1 MANYLFFF
9 QLRKEIWYDKRKNGC
24 TKSVNGLLGGVEM
37 VLNLG
42 IIGTNWITNQF
53 VDAAI
58 ATQEYQLAGVY
69 SRTIEKA
76 KAFGDPYHA
85 TIFETS
91 LEAFAN
97 NSDIDV
103 VYVASPNSM
112 HYEQAVTL
120 MKAGKHVIVEK
131 PIFSNPREW
140 SAAVQVAEENKVF
153 LFEAARHVHEE
164 NFKIVKEEVKS
175 IENLQGATFAY
186 MKYSSRYDAV
196 LNGEEPNIFSLNFS
210 GGALADLGVYPL
222 YAAISWFGVPES
234 SHYFCTKIATGV
246 DGKGTIILRYKGFD
260 VTILAG
266 KIVNS
271 YLPAEIYGLNKT
283 LSMDSIESITTIDV
297 IDRKTKLKES
307 IAQTASENP
316 MMDEA
321 KDFADVINFP
331 EDVNK
336 QKEYKEWLTLS
347 QQVNQVMTDLRKD
360 AGIVFAADEL

>member
-1 MANYLFFF
+1 
-9 QLRKEIWYDKRKNGC
+9 
-24 TKSVNGLLGGVEM
+24 M

-58 ATQEYQLAGVY
+58 ATQEYQLIGVY
-69 SRTIEKA
+69 SRSIEKA
-76 KAFGDPYHA
+76 KSFGVPYQA
-85 TIFETS
+85 MVFETS
-91 LEAFAN
+91 LEAFAT

-103 VYVASPNSM
+103 VYIASPNSM
-112 HYEQAVTL
+112 HYEQAITL
-120 MKAGKHVIVEK
+120 MEAGKHVIVEK

-140 SAAVQVAEENKVF
+140 VDAARVAEENKVF

-164 NFKIVKEEVKS
+164 NFKIVKEEVKTL
-175 IENLQGATFAY
+175 ENMQGATFTY

-196 LNGEEPNIFSLNFS
+196 LRGEEPNIFSLDFS

-222 YAAISWFGVPES
+222 YAALAWFGVPET

-246 DGKGTIILRYKGFD
+246 DGKGTIILRYKDFD

-271 YLPAEIYGLNKT
+271 FLPAEIYGLNKT

-297 IDRKTKLKES
+297 IDCKTKLKES
-307 IAQTASENP
+307 IAKKTSENP

-347 QQVNQVMTDLRKD
+347 QQVNQLMTDLRKD
-360 AGIVFAADEL
+360 AGIVFAADER

>member
-1 MANYLFFF
+1 
-9 QLRKEIWYDKRKNGC
+9 
-24 TKSVNGLLGGVEM
+24 M

-58 ATQEYQLAGVY
+58 ATQEYQLVGVY
-69 SRTIEKA
+69 SRSIEKA
-76 KAFGDPYHA
+76 KAFGEPYHA
-85 TIFETS
+85 TVFETS
-91 LEAFAN
+91 LEAYAT

-103 VYVASPNSM
+103 VYIASPNSM

-120 MKAGKHVIVEK
+120 MRAGKHVIVEK

-140 SAAVQVAEENKVF
+140 IDAAKVAEENKVF

-175 IENLQGATFAY
+175 IEHLQGATFTY

-196 LNGEEPNIFSLNFS
+196 LKGEEPNIFSLDFS

-222 YAAISWFGVPES
+222 YAAIAWFGLPET

-246 DGKGTIILRYKGFD
+246 DGKGTIILRYKDFD

-266 KIVNS
+266 KIINS
-271 YLPAEIYGLNKT
+271 FLPAEIYGLNKT
-283 LSMDSIESITTIDV
+283 LSMDSIESITTIEV
-297 IDRKTKLKES
+297 IDCKTKLKES
-307 IAQTASENP
+307 IAKKTSENP

-331 EDVNK
+331 EDVDK
-336 QKEYKEWLTLS
+336 QKEYREWLTLS
-347 QQVNQVMTDLRKD
+347 QQVNQVMTNLRKD
-360 AGIVFAADEL
+360 AGIVFAADKQ

>member
-1 MANYLFFF
+1 
-9 QLRKEIWYDKRKNGC
+9 
-24 TKSVNGLLGGVEM
+24 M

-58 ATQEYQLAGVY
+58 ATQEYQLVGVY
-69 SRTIEKA
+69 SRSIEKA
-76 KAFGDPYHA
+76 KSFGVPYQA
-85 TIFETS
+85 TVFETS
-91 LEAFAN
+91 LEAFAT

-103 VYVASPNSM
+103 VYIASPNSM
-112 HYEQAVTL
+112 HYEQAITL
-120 MKAGKHVIVEK
+120 MEAGKHVIVEK

-140 SAAVQVAEENKVF
+140 VDAARVAEENKVF

-164 NFKIVKEEVKS
+164 NFKIVKEEVKAL
-175 IENLQGATFAY
+175 ENLQGATFTY

-196 LNGEEPNIFSLNFS
+196 LRGEEPNIFSLDFS

-222 YAAISWFGVPES
+222 YAALAWFGVPET

-246 DGKGTIILRYKGFD
+246 DGKGTIILRYKDFD

-271 YLPAEIYGLNKT
+271 FLPAEIYGLNKT

-297 IDRKTKLKES
+297 IDCKTKLKES
-307 IAQTASENP
+307 IAKKTSENP

-347 QQVNQVMTDLRKD
+347 QQVNQLMTDLRKD
-360 AGIVFAADEL
+360 AGIVFVADEQ

>member
-1 MANYLFFF
+1 
-9 QLRKEIWYDKRKNGC
+9 
-24 TKSVNGLLGGVEM
+24 M

-58 ATQEYQLAGVY
+58 ATQEYQLVGVY
-69 SRTIEKA
+69 SRSIEKA
-76 KAFGDPYHA
+76 KAFGEPYHA
-85 TIFETS
+85 KVFETS
-91 LEAFAN
+91 LEAYAT

-103 VYVASPNSM
+103 VYIASPNSM

-140 SAAVQVAEENKVF
+140 IAAAQVAEENKVF

-175 IENLQGATFAY
+175 IENLQGAAFSY

-196 LNGEEPNIFSLNFS
+196 LKGEEPNIFSLDFS

-222 YAAISWFGVPES
+222 YAAIGWFGIPET
-234 SHYFCTKIATGV
+234 SHYYCTKIATGV
-246 DGKGTIILRYKGFD
+246 DGKGTIILRYKDFD
-260 VTILAG
+260 VTILTG

-271 YLPAEIYGLNKT
+271 FLPAEIYGLNKT
-283 LSMDSIESITTIDV
+283 LSLDSIESITTIEVVDC
-297 IDRKTKLKES
+297 KTKLKES
-307 IAQTASENP
+307 IAKKTSENP

-331 EDVNK
+331 EDINK
-336 QKEYKEWLTLS
+336 QKEYKEWLILS
-347 QQVNQVMTDLRKD
+347 QQVNQIMTNLRKD
-360 AGIVFAADEL
+360 ADIVFAADKL

>member
-1 MANYLFFF
+1 MN
-9 QLRKEIWYDKRKNGC
+9 
-24 TKSVNGLLGGVEM
+24 VLLSGVDRM
-37 VLNLG
+37 LNLG

-58 ATQEYQLAGVY
+58 ATQEYQLVGVY
-69 SRTIEKA
+69 SRSLEKA
-76 KAFGDPYHA
+76 KAFGEPYRA

-91 LEAFAN
+91 LEAFAT

-120 MKAGKHVIVEK
+120 MNAGKHVIVEK

-140 SAAVQVAEENKVF
+140 TAAAQVAEDSKVF

-164 NFKIVKEEVKS
+164 NFKIVKKEVKS
-175 IENLQGATFAY
+175 IESLQGATFAY

-196 LNGEEPNIFSLNFS
+196 LNGEEPNIFSLNYS

-222 YAAISWFGVPES
+222 YAAISWFGMPES

-266 KIVNS
+266 KMVNS

-283 LSMDSIESITTIDV
+283 LSMDSIESITTIEV
-297 IDRKTKLKES
+297 IDGKTKLKES
-307 IAQTASENP
+307 IAQKTSENP

-331 EDVNK
+331 DDSAK

-347 QQVNQVMTDLRKD
+347 QEVNQVMTDLRKD
-360 AGIVFAADEL
+360 AGIVFAADEK

>member
-1 MANYLFFF
+1 
-9 QLRKEIWYDKRKNGC
+9 
-24 TKSVNGLLGGVEM
+24 M

-58 ATQEYQLAGVY
+58 ATKEYQLVGVY
-69 SRTIEKA
+69 SRSIEKA
-76 KAFGDPYHA
+76 KAFGEPYHA
-85 TIFETS
+85 TVFETS
-91 LEAFAN
+91 LEAYAT

-103 VYVASPNSM
+103 VYIASPNSM

-120 MKAGKHVIVEK
+120 MRAGKHVIVEK

-140 SAAVQVAEENKVF
+140 IDAAKVAEENKVF

-164 NFKIVKEEVKS
+164 NFKIVKEEVKAL
-175 IENLQGATFAY
+175 EHLQGATFTY

-196 LNGEEPNIFSLNFS
+196 LKGEEPNIFSLDFS

-222 YAAISWFGVPES
+222 YAAIAWFGLPET

-246 DGKGTIILRYKGFD
+246 DGKGTIILRYKDFD

-271 YLPAEIYGLNKT
+271 FLPAEIYGLNKT
-283 LSMDSIESITTIDV
+283 LSMDSIESITTIEV
-297 IDRKTKLKES
+297 IDCKTKLKES
-307 IAQTASENP
+307 IAKKTSENP

-331 EDVNK
+331 EDVDK
-336 QKEYKEWLTLS
+336 QKEYREWLTLS
-347 QQVNQVMTDLRKD
+347 QQVNQVMTNLRKD
-360 AGIVFAADEL
+360 AGIVFAADKQ

>member
-1 MANYLFFF
+1 
-9 QLRKEIWYDKRKNGC
+9 
-24 TKSVNGLLGGVEM
+24 M

-58 ATQEYQLAGVY
+58 ATQEYQLVGVY
-69 SRTIEKA
+69 SRSIEKA
-76 KAFGDPYHA
+76 KSFGVPYQA
-85 TIFETS
+85 TVFETS
-91 LEAFAN
+91 LEAFAT

-103 VYVASPNSM
+103 VYIASPNSM
-112 HYEQAVTL
+112 HYEQAITL
-120 MKAGKHVIVEK
+120 MEAGKHVIVEK

-140 SAAVQVAEENKVF
+140 VDAARVAEENKVF

-164 NFKIVKEEVKS
+164 NFKIVKEEVKAL
-175 IENLQGATFAY
+175 ENLQGATFTY

-196 LNGEEPNIFSLNFS
+196 LRGEEPNIFSLDFS

-222 YAAISWFGVPES
+222 YAALAWFGVPET

-246 DGKGTIILRYKGFD
+246 DGKGTIILRYKDFD

-271 YLPAEIYGLNKT
+271 FLPAEIYGLNKT

-297 IDRKTKLKES
+297 IDCKTKLKES
-307 IAQTASENP
+307 IAKKTSENP

-360 AGIVFAADEL
+360 AGIVFAADEQ

>member
-1 MANYLFFF
+1 
-9 QLRKEIWYDKRKNGC
+9 
-24 TKSVNGLLGGVEM
+24 M

-58 ATQEYQLAGVY
+58 ATQEYQLVGVY
-69 SRTIEKA
+69 SRSIEKA
-76 KAFGDPYHA
+76 KSFGVPYQA
-85 TIFETS
+85 TVFETS
-91 LEAFAN
+91 LEAFAT

-103 VYVASPNSM
+103 VYIASPNSM
-112 HYEQAVTL
+112 HYEQAITL
-120 MKAGKHVIVEK
+120 MEAGKHVIVEK

-140 SAAVQVAEENKVF
+140 VDAARVAEENKVF

-175 IENLQGATFAY
+175 LENMQGATFTY

-196 LNGEEPNIFSLNFS
+196 LRGEEPNIFSLDFS

-222 YAAISWFGVPES
+222 YAALAWFGVPET

-246 DGKGTIILRYKGFD
+246 DGKGTIILRYKEFD
-260 VTILAG
+260 VTILTG

-271 YLPAEIYGLNKT
+271 FLPAEIYGLNKT

-297 IDRKTKLKES
+297 IDCRTKLKES
-307 IAQTASENP
+307 IAKKTSENP

-331 EDVNK
+331 EDINK

-347 QQVNQVMTDLRKD
+347 QQVNQLMTNLRKD
-360 AGIVFAADEL
+360 AGIVFAADKR

>member
-1 MANYLFFF
+1 
-9 QLRKEIWYDKRKNGC
+9 
-24 TKSVNGLLGGVEM
+24 M

-58 ATQEYQLAGVY
+58 ATQEYQLVGVY
-69 SRTIEKA
+69 SRSIEKA
-76 KAFGDPYHA
+76 KSFGVPYQA
-85 TIFETS
+85 TVFETS
-91 LEAFAN
+91 LEAFAT

-103 VYVASPNSM
+103 VYIASPNSM
-112 HYEQAVTL
+112 HYEQAITL
-120 MKAGKHVIVEK
+120 MEAGKHVIVEK

-140 SAAVQVAEENKVF
+140 VDAAKVAEENKVF

-175 IENLQGATFAY
+175 LENMQGATFTY

-196 LNGEEPNIFSLNFS
+196 LKGEEPNIFSLDFS

-222 YAAISWFGVPES
+222 YAALAWFGVPET

-246 DGKGTIILRYKGFD
+246 DGKGTIILRYKEFD
-260 VTILAG
+260 VTILTG

-271 YLPAEIYGLNKT
+271 FLPAEIYGLNKT

-297 IDRKTKLKES
+297 IDCRTKLKES
-307 IAQTASENP
+307 IAKKTSENP

-331 EDVNK
+331 EDVAK
-336 QKEYKEWLTLS
+336 QEEYRGWLTLS
-347 QQVNQVMTDLRKD
+347 QQVNQLMTDLRKD
-360 AGIVFAADEL
+360 AGIVFAADER